1 MHIPTAQ
8 SLLCLSLL
16 ALPYASAVPLNEN
29 LQPRAATTCNAN
41 DIKTV
46 NSSNKQP
53 VAYCK
58 SWLATK
64 QSKSTV
70 KGLTVAQISNACK
83 CVEASASSSSVA
95 AAKKTTSTTK
105 KSSSTIKVTS
115 SATKKTTSST
125 KKATTS
131 IKTTL
136 KEASISTRPSSATKS
151 STSTKKTSTS
161 SKQSIA
167 SKQSTS
173 SKISAS
179 QKSTATSPS
188 VASKKSTW
196 TSVSTK
202 QSSSSSS
209 KAASS
214 KPTSTMKTS
223 SSASISSTSV
233 QSHLSTPA
241 SSATSSVFSTTFSAV
256 AIPMDAVTGVVT
268 NQKAPTGV
276 STRSSSSIQTSS
288 STVAS
293 SATTAASANTKDL
306 SNGSNVITNG
316 IFSQGS
322 TTGWHGAQ
330 AFGTKFAVAS
340 LAGDGN
346 YEALVKYA
354 LAADDN
360 ASGQLYQN
368 VTIPA
373 NSAWQLSANV
383 YLDYPNGLPVG
394 VSCVVKYSLGSDS
407 IILKQYGVASTS
419 GAVLSDTA
427 SGTLSQA
434 FTGRFQIDT
443 YCNSASSSAASFAL
457 GFGNIQLLVADAGSA
472 ISAAATT
479 NAVATSTSTA
489 SSTTSSAASASTSG
503 ANMLTNGDFGTGDY
517 SGWALYRLG
526 NPTFAIQGNPNAYVS
541 VITFPAGGDSNSQ
554 AALLQ
559 QSANATS
566 GTTYTASVGL
576 LLNYPSGLAND
587 GSSCSVQVYFVDSN
601 GFGVSF
607 AQTTYSYGDAAYQ
620 SITGSGSVNNGF
632 QGVFDIMIRC
642 YGGAQAI
649 VAGVED
655 VQLFV
660 S

>member
-29 LQPRAATTCNAN
+29 LQLRAVTTCNAN

-46 NSSNKQP
+46 NSNNKQP

-58 SWLATK
+58 TWLATK

-95 AAKKTTSTTK
+95 AAKKTTSSTK
-105 KSSSTIKVTS
+105 RSSSTIKVTS
-115 SATKKTTSST
+115 SAVRKTTSST

-136 KEASISTRPSSATKS
+136 KEASISTRTSSATKS
-151 STSTKKTSTS
+151 STSTKNTSTS
-161 SKQSIA
+161 SKQSTT

-173 SKISAS
+173 SKISTS
-179 QKSTATSPS
+179 QKSTATSTS

-196 TSVSTK
+196 TSVSTM

-209 KAASS
+209 KASS
-214 KPTSTMKTS
+214 KPTSTTKIS
-223 SSASISSTSV
+223 SSAFISSTLA
-233 QSHLSTPA
+233 QSYLSSSA
-241 SSATSSVFSTTFSAV
+241 SSATSSVSSTTFSAV

-288 STVAS
+288 STIAS

-306 SNGSNVITNG
+306 SNGNNVITNG

-383 YLDYPNGLPVG
+383 YLNYPSGLPVG
-394 VSCVVKYSLGSDS
+394 ISCVVKYSLGSDS

-419 GAVLSDTA
+419 GSVLSDTA

-443 YCNSASSSAASFAL
+443 YCNSASSSVASFAL
-457 GFGNIQLLVADAGSA
+457 GFGNVQLLVANAGSA
-472 ISAAATT
+472 TSAAATT
-479 NAVATSTSTA
+479 NAAVATSTSTP
-489 SSTTSSAASASTSG
+489 SSTTSSAASASTTG
-503 ANMLTNGDFGTGDY
+503 ANMLTNGDFGTGDF

-566 GTTYTASVGL
+566 GTTYTASMGL

-601 GFGVSF
+601 GFGISF
-607 AQTTYSYGDAAYQ
+607 AQTTYAYGDAAYQ

>member
-1 MHIPTAQ
+1 MHIPTVQ

-16 ALPYASAVPLNEN
+16 ALPYASAVPLDAN
-29 LQPRAATTCNAN
+29 LQPRVTTTCNAN

-58 SWLATK
+58 SWLASK

-70 KGLTVAQISNACK
+70 KGLTVAQVSNACK
-83 CVEASASSSSVA
+83 CVQASASSSSA

-105 KSSSTIKVTS
+105 KSSSTTKVTSSAKKVTS
-115 SATKKTTSST
+115 SATT
-125 KKATTS
+125 KATTS
-131 IKTTL
+131 IKTSL
-136 KEASISTRPSSATKS
+136 KEVSISTRASS
-151 STSTKKTSTS
+151 STKTSTSSKKTSTS
-161 SKQSIA
+161 SKQSST

-173 SKISAS
+173 SKSSTS
-179 QKSTATSPS
+179 QKPTATSTS
-188 VASKKSTW
+188 VASKKSTS
-196 TSVSTK
+196 TSASTK
-202 QSSSSSS
+202 QSSSSSG
-209 KAASS
+209 KTSS
-214 KPTSTMKTS
+214 KPTSAAKSS
-223 SSASISSTSV
+223 SSASISSTST
-233 QSHLSTPA
+233 QSHHSSSASSTTSSV
-241 SSATSSVFSTTFSAV
+241 SSATFSAD
-256 AIPMDAVTGVVT
+256 AIPMDPVTGVVA

-288 STVAS
+288 STIAS

-316 IFSQGS
+316 IFGQGS
-322 TTGWHGAQ
+322 TTGWHGAE

-340 LAGDGN
+340 LAGDSN

-354 LAADDN
+354 LAAGDN

-383 YLDYPNGLPVG
+383 FLNYPSGLPAG
-394 VSCVVKYSLGSDS
+394 ISCVVKYSLGSDS
-407 IILKQYGVASTS
+407 IVLKQYGVASTS
-419 GAVLSDTA
+419 GSILSDTA
-427 SGTLSQA
+427 SGQLSQA
-434 FTGRFQIDT
+434 FTGRFMIDT

-472 ISAAATT
+472 TSSAATT
-479 NAVATSTSTA
+479 NAAVAASTSSP
-489 SSTTSSAASASTSG
+489 SSTTSSAASASTTG
-503 ANMLTNGDFGTGDY
+503 ANMLTNGDFNTGDF

-526 NPTFAIQGNPNAYVS
+526 TPTFAIQGNPNAYVS
-541 VITFPAGGDSNSQ
+541 VITFPAGGSYNSQ

-559 QSANATS
+559 QSATAQS
-566 GTTYTASVGL
+566 GKTYTASLGL

-587 GSSCSVQVYFVDSN
+587 GSACSVQVYLVDSN

-607 AQTTYSYGDAAYQ
+607 ASTTYGYGDAAYQ
-620 SITGSGSVNNGF
+620 SITGSGTVNNGF
-632 QGVFDIMIRC
+632 TGVFDIMIRC

-655 VQLFV
+655 VQLFE

>member
-1 MHIPTAQ
+1 MYIPSAQ
-8 SLLCLSLL
+8 SLFCLSLL
-16 ALPYASAVPLNEN
+16 ALPYASAIPLNEN
-29 LQPRAATTCNAN
+29 LQPRAATTCNNN

-83 CVEASASSSSVA
+83 CVEASASSSSA
-95 AAKKTTSTTK
+95 AA
-105 KSSSTIKVTS
+105 
-115 SATKKTTSST
+115 AKKTTSST
-125 KKATTS
+125 KKPSSTKKVTSSTTKKATSSTKITTS
-131 IKTTL
+131 IKSTL
-136 KEASISTRPSSATKS
+136 KEAPISTRASSATKS

-161 SKQSIA
+161 SKQSTT

-173 SKISAS
+173 SKSSTS
-179 QKSTATSPS
+179 QKSTATSTS

-209 KAASS
+209 K
-214 KPTSTMKTS
+214 TS
-223 SSASISSTSV
+223 SMPSSTIKSSSSSFTSSTSA
-233 QSHLSTPA
+233 QSHLSSSA
-241 SSATSSVFSTTFSAV
+241 SSATSSVSSTTFSAV

-306 SNGSNVITNG
+306 SNGSNVIANG

-322 TTGWHGAQ
+322 TTGWHGAR

-340 LAGDGN
+340 LAGDSN
-346 YEALVKYA
+346 YEALV
-354 LAADDN
+354 N
-360 ASGQLYQN
+360 GQLYQN
-368 VTIPA
+368 
-373 NSAWQLSANV
+373 LSADV
-383 YLDYPNGLPVG
+383 YLNYPSGLPAG
-394 VSCVVKYSLGSDS
+394 VACVVKYSLGSDS

-419 GAVLSDTA
+419 GAVLSDSA
-427 SGTLSQA
+427 SGTLLQA

-472 ISAAATT
+472 TSTAATA
-479 NAVATSTSTA
+479 NAAVTTSTSTP
-489 SSTTSSAASASTSG
+489 SSTTSSAASASTTG
-503 ANMLTNGDFGTGDY
+503 ANMLTNGDFGTGDF

-526 NPTFAIQGNPNAYVS
+526 DPTFAIQGNPNAYVS

-559 QSANATS
+559 QPANATS
-566 GTTYTASVGL
+566 GTTYTASMGL

-601 GFGVSF
+601 GFGISF
-607 AQTTYSYGDAAYQ
+607 AQTTYTYGDAAYQ

-632 QGVFDIMIRC
+632 SGVFDIMIRC

-649 VAGVED
+649 AAGVED
-655 VQLFV
+655 VQLYV

>member
-1 MHIPTAQ
+1 MYIPSAQ
-8 SLLCLSLL
+8 SLFCLSLL
-16 ALPYASAVPLNEN
+16 ALPYTSAIPLHEN
-29 LQPRAATTCNAN
+29 LQPRAATTCNNN

-83 CVEASASSSSVA
+83 CVEASASSSSA
-95 AAKKTTSTTK
+95 AA
-105 KSSSTIKVTS
+105 
-115 SATKKTTSST
+115 AKKTTSST
-125 KKATTS
+125 KKPSSTKKVTSSTTKKATSSTKITTS
-131 IKTTL
+131 IKSTL
-136 KEASISTRPSSATKS
+136 KEVPISTRASSATKS

-161 SKQSIA
+161 SKQSTT

-173 SKISAS
+173 SKTSTS
-179 QKSTATSPS
+179 QKSTATSTS
-188 VASKKSTW
+188 VASEKSTW

-209 KAASS
+209 K
-214 KPTSTMKTS
+214 TS
-223 SSASISSTSV
+223 SMPSSTIKSSSSSFTSSTSA
-233 QSHLSTPA
+233 QSHLS
-241 SSATSSVFSTTFSAV
+241 SSAPSTTSSVSSTTFSAV

-293 SATTAASANTKDL
+293 SSTTAASANTKDL
-306 SNGSNVITNG
+306 SKGSNVIANG
-316 IFSQGS
+316 IFNQGS
-322 TTGWHGAQ
+322 TTGWHGAR

-340 LAGDGN
+340 LAGDSN

-373 NSAWQLSANV
+373 NSAWQLSADV
-383 YLDYPNGLPVG
+383 YLNYPSGLPAG
-394 VSCVVKYSLGSDS
+394 VACVVKYSLGSDS

-419 GAVLSDTA
+419 GAVLSDSA

-472 ISAAATT
+472 TSTAATT
-479 NAVATSTSTA
+479 NAAVTTSTSTP
-489 SSTTSSAASASTSG
+489 SSTTSSAASASTTG
-503 ANMLTNGDFGTGDY
+503 ANMLTNGDFGTGDF

-526 NPTFAIQGNPNAYVS
+526 DPTFAIQGNPNAYVS

-559 QSANATS
+559 QPANATS
-566 GTTYTASVGL
+566 GTTYTASMGL

-601 GFGVSF
+601 GFGISF
-607 AQTTYSYGDAAYQ
+607 AQTTYTYGDAAYQ

-632 QGVFDIMIRC
+632 SGVFDIMIRC

-649 VAGVED
+649 AAGVED
-655 VQLFV
+655 VQLYV